1 MKRADAERARQIIND
16 WISYQNKKVRDESIA
31 FEGSL
36 DEGVGSSTTPNPTLA
51 KAERLEGQEAI
62 TAEER
67 RASLMISVFS
77 DRERAILTTYE
88 LWRNQTNPISKR
100 LYTHEDIAFKLGLK
114 KERYMIL
121 REGYVK
127 ALVDGEREFLAAYI
141 SKAG

>member
-1 MKRADAERARQIIND
+1 MKRADAERAKQIIND
-16 WISYQNKKVRDESIA
+16 WISYTIKKERDDSIA

-100 LYTHEDIAFKLGLK
+100 LYTHEDIAIKLGMD
-114 KERYMIL
+114 KERYTIL

-127 ALVDGEREFLAAYI
+127 ALVDGEREFLAAYMG
-141 SKAG
+141 KVG